1 MLELGMIVCLAL
13 MGVYFFKST
22 DLPKE
27 LKERS
32 AQSQTQVVAP
42 QALKPKMTFPKIE
55 INEAKK
61 TAEVDTALEAKLLAM
76 KQQKKL
82 KDIALL
88 QTEIDRLTLEITSL
102 EQQIKD
108 NNAKNAEIQ
117 NLIDARL
124 ITLMELQNKIST
136 LA

>member
-1 MLELGMIVCLAL
+1 MLELGMIICLAL

-32 AQSQTQVVAP
+32 AQSQTQLTSP
-42 QALKPKMTFPKIE
+42 QTLKPKMAFPKIE
-55 INEAKK
+55 INENKK
-61 TAEVDTALEAKLLAM
+61 TVEIDSGLEAKLLAM

-117 NLIDARL
+117 TLIDTRL
-124 ITLMELQNKIST
+124 VTLMQLQNQIST

>member
-1 MLELGMIVCLAL
+1 MLELGMIVCLTA

-32 AQSQTQVVAP
+32 AQTQTQLGTT
-42 QALKPKMTFPKIE
+42 QTLKPKMTFPKIE
-55 INEAKK
+55 INETKK
-61 TAEVDTALEAKLLAM
+61 MVEVDSALEAKLLAM

-117 NLIDARL
+117 NTIDVHL
-124 ITLMELQNKIST
+124 VTLMELQNQIST